1 MKRNR
6 VVVFWLGFCTGTA
19 WGFRGFTPVQ
29 STSTV
34 AGTWN
39 LFFRFDVFTFSPNSV
54 RQVLISLTSRSLFL
68 VLRAAPSPSTQYL
81 SSFLRSTVTPREKV
95 SCKTIASLASLSFPS
110 SRSLVQDIDLKSIR
124 FASLSK
130 KDHQPAQLIAWQ
142 SSVMA
147 RFSIATIISTLAIA
161 ESYNVLPSR
170 RLQSCSLQMSN
181 YESQV
186 LAAQPTIEEWLD
198 VAEPGLKKA
207 TLAMF
212 RSVKEIAYKIRTASC
227 DKMSCF
233 NDYGK

>member
-1 MKRNR
+1 MKVIRRRNSESSRQLSMTGLCLIIAAQRYYLLALNTGCEKKQGR

-19 WGFRGFTPVQ
+19 CGVSGDLPRCNPRPLWLERG
-29 STSTV
+29 
-34 AGTWN
+34 N

-130 KDHQPAQLIAWQ
+130 KDH
-142 SSVMA
+142 
-147 RFSIATIISTLAIA
+147 
-161 ESYNVLPSR
+161 
-170 RLQSCSLQMSN
+170 
-181 YESQV
+181 
-186 LAAQPTIEEWLD
+186 
-198 VAEPGLKKA
+198 
-207 TLAMF
+207 
-212 RSVKEIAYKIRTASC
+212 
-227 DKMSCF
+227 
-233 NDYGK
+233 

>member
-1 MKRNR
+1 MKVIRRRNSESSRQLSMTGLCLIIAAQRYYLLALNTGCEKKQGR

-110 SRSLVQDIDLKSIR
+110 SRSSVQDIDLKSIR

-130 KDHQPAQLIAWQ
+130 KDH
-142 SSVMA
+142 
-147 RFSIATIISTLAIA
+147 
-161 ESYNVLPSR
+161 
-170 RLQSCSLQMSN
+170 
-181 YESQV
+181 
-186 LAAQPTIEEWLD
+186 
-198 VAEPGLKKA
+198 
-207 TLAMF
+207 
-212 RSVKEIAYKIRTASC
+212 
-227 DKMSCF
+227 
-233 NDYGK
+233 